1 VPRKADD
8 HAAPDGP
15 KREIPAHRLAPW
27 GSAKARS
34 SYRGRVKARTSPG
47 AVVQPKGRTPG
58 VFAKQAVKTIACGT
72 PDVSGAFVATT
83 LVCFHFLHTGLRTHR
98 ASGVPRALSTEGD
111 DVNHSLFAFA
121 RTGLIPRA
129 LDVETRR
136 ENACACRVASAM
148 QIRADASATGESW
161 IAASIISLRRHAIRS
176 IVSAAARAFK
186 ISRNEMRK
194 MPCSQ

>member
-1 VPRKADD
+1 VLSLFCTRGCGRIARPAFR
-8 HAAPDGP
+8 APSH
-15 KREIPAHRLAPW
+15 K
-27 GSAKARS
+27 
-34 SYRGRVKARTSPG
+34 
-47 AVVQPKGRTPG
+47 
-58 VFAKQAVKTIACGT
+58 
-72 PDVSGAFVATT
+72 
-83 LVCFHFLHTGLRTHR
+83 
-98 ASGVPRALSTEGD
+98 EGD

-136 ENACACRVASAM
+136 ENAQACRVASEV

-161 IAASIISLRRHAIRS
+161 IAASMISLRRHAIRS
-176 IVSAAARAFK
+176 IVSVVARAFK